1 MRKLAQSAILAA
13 VAMVG
18 MSASSVYAQ
27 KIGVVDINAVVTSL
41 PEYQTANAKIQAM
54 TKQYED
60 SMQMMRTQ
68 YQAAAQT
75 AQKLGET
82 ATPEFKA
89 KEAAMLDSM
98 QTVYTTFQESKF
110 GQQGELAQ
118 TQANLMKPIT
128 DKLQAAL
135 ESYAKKERLT
145 IILPKTATVYDD
157 PTIDYTTKFQDYLKA
172 QASTAK

>member
-13 VAMVG
+13 VAIVV

-27 KIGVVDINAVVTSL
+27 KIGVVDINAVVTAL
-41 PEYQTANAKIQAM
+41 PEYQTANAKIQAL

-60 SMQMMRTQ
+60 TMETMRTQ
-68 YQAAAQT
+68 YQAAAAT

-98 QTVYTTFQESKF
+98 QTVYGKFQESKF
-110 GQQGELAQ
+110 GQQGEIAQ
-118 TQANLMKPIT
+118 TQASLMKPIT
-128 DKLQAAL
+128 DKLQTAL
-135 ESYAKKERLT
+135 ESYAKKERLSV
-145 IILPKTATVYDD
+145 IFPKTATVYDD
-157 PTIDYTTKFQDYLKA
+157 PSIDYTTKFQDYLKA
-172 QASTAK
+172 QAAK